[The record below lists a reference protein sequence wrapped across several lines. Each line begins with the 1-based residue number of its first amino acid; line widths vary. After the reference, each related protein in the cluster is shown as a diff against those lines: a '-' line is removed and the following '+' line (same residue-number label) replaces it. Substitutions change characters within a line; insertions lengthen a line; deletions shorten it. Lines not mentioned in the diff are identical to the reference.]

1 MRAHLWTGE
10 ICVKRLLESRMLI
23 KRLQDLVLI
32 DAIYELVVFAMLQQR
47 AMCLFIQTMNISS
60 LSSINP
66 LVQDKMCRQMIDYK
80 L

>member
-1 MRAHLWTGE
+1 M
-10 ICVKRLLESRMLI
+10 KRLLESRMLI

-32 DAIYELVVFAMLQQR
+32 DAIYELVVFDMLQQR

-66 LVQDKMCRQMIDYK
+66 LVQDKMCRQMIDSK

>member
-1 MRAHLWTGE
+1 M
-10 ICVKRLLESRMLI
+10 KRLLESRMLI

-60 LSSINP
+60 LSSINL
-66 LVQDKMCRQMIDYK
+66 LVQDKMCRQMIDSK

>member
-1 MRAHLWTGE
+1 M
-10 ICVKRLLESRMLI
+10 KRLLESRMLI

-32 DAIYELVVFAMLQQR
+32 DAIYELVVFDLLQQR

-66 LVQDKMCRQMIDYK
+66 LVQDKMCRQMIDSK

>member
-1 MRAHLWTGE
+1 M
-10 ICVKRLLESRMLI
+10 KRLLESRMLI

-66 LVQDKMCRQMIDYK
+66 LVQDKMCRQMIDSK